1 MLKRTFSF
9 YLLLFHLVHSNFDN
23 GFFNCCIFLS
33 FYFFGFWFFF
43 FFSYFSKLS
52 STNYYSG
59 RGFNSLICFIKYA
72 FSSLNCSSSERSLWN
87 LDRKSTSLSW
97 FRRRMSKMGL
107 GLLGLATKTWKTI
120 LKNIKEQLDA
130 KVYFISEE
138 LKIWR
143 TLPNLTHFGGK
154 NPSWL
159 GGAEI
164 DSVWRPKLVLGPAIS
179 QLHLISWSFF
189 TAQMS

>member
-1 MLKRTFSF
+1 MLKCTFSF

-23 GFFNCCIFLS
+23 GFFNCCIFFVLL
-33 FYFFGFWFFF
+33 FFWILIFS
-43 FFSYFSKLS
+43 FFSHFSKLS

-107 GLLGLATKTWKTI
+107 GLLGLATKTWNTI
-120 LKNIKEQLDA
+120 LKNIKEQSHA
-130 KVYFISEE
+130 KVYFILME

-143 TLPNLTHFGGK
+143 TLPNLTL
-154 NPSWL
+154 L
-159 GGAEI
+159 GSKRPTLYARTQF
-164 DSVWRPKLVLGPAIS
+164 SVPN
-179 QLHLISWSFF
+179 
-189 TAQMS
+189 